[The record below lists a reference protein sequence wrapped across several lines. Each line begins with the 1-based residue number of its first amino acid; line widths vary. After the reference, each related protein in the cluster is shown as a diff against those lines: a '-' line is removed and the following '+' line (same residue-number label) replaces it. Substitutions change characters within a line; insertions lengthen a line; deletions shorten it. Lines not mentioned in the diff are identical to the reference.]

1 MRIFYKIL
9 FLMSL
14 CFSSKSSFASDG
26 FDSFINAWLS
36 PISNKIAG
44 TVFYS
49 FSIAG
54 ADIKIIVLWLIAG
67 SIFCTFYFNFINLRM
82 FSHALDL
89 VRGRYDK
96 PESKGEVSHFQAL
109 STALSGTVGLGN
121 IAGVAVAIS
130 IGGPGATFW
139 MILAGFLGMSLKFC
153 ECTLGVK
160 YRVINSDGTVSGGPM
175 HYLSKGLA
183 EKGKAT
189 IGKILAVFFSIC
201 CIGGAL
207 GGGNMFQA
215 NQSFQQFVSV
225 TGGQTSFFADKGWLF
240 GLIIAVILGVVII
253 GGIKSIAKVTSTL
266 VPLMALIYLI
276 AGLIIILLNIGGV
289 PEAILSIISEA
300 FSPTAA
306 AGGALG
312 ALIIGFQRAAFS
324 NEAGLGSAPIAH
336 AAVKTDI
343 PVTEGL
349 VSLLEPFIDTIIIC
363 TITALVIVLTGVY
376 VERGDLAGIAL
387 TSAAFAKTIPWF
399 PYILALA
406 AILFAFSTMIA
417 WSYYGLK
424 SWCYLFGN
432 SVLSENIFKFIFCA
446 FVIIGS
452 SVSLGSVLDISDS
465 MIFLMSVANLVGV
478 YFLAGVVKKEINEYM
493 KNLSNGNIKK
503 TDVN

>member
-160 YRVINSDGTVSGGPM
+160 YRVINLDGTVSGGPM

-493 KNLSNGNIKK
+493 KNLSNGNIKR
-503 TDVN
+503 TDIN

>member
-160 YRVINSDGTVSGGPM
+160 YRVINLDGTVSGGPM

-189 IGKILAVFFSIC
+189 LGKILAVFFSIC

-240 GLIIAVILGVVII
+240 GLIIAIILGVVII

-266 VPLMALIYLI
+266 VPLMAIIYLI

-432 SVLSENIFKFIFCA
+432 SVLSENIFKFIFCV

>member
-26 FDSFINAWLS
+26 FDTFINAWLS

-160 YRVINSDGTVSGGPM
+160 YRVINLDGTVSGGPM

-189 IGKILAVFFSIC
+189 LGKILAVFFSIC

-240 GLIIAVILGVVII
+240 GLIIAIILGVVII

-266 VPLMALIYLI
+266 VPLMAIIYLI

-432 SVLSENIFKFIFCA
+432 SVLSENIFKFIFCV